1 MSTTYTPYIEE
12 PTGAVVPGVS
22 GPPTPVLPGTICN
35 YNPPNATSPGSTDP
49 TDGWAFIQV
58 LQKICPAG
66 TTFSVQQVNYGP
78 FQPMYPA
85 GETRRQWTL
94 FIVFPSDTIMKVF
107 SGDYGYLENWMRE
120 WLGYNDIN
128 GGGIGN
134 PGTWALARSPGST
147 SLYLIPVYTPT
158 APPPPPP
165 PPPPAVT
172 ITQLDADLAS
182 YNAAQTA
189 AGQPTYALVPMA
201 PGIPGGPVVP

>member
-1 MSTTYTPYIEE
+1 MSTTYPPYIEE

-58 LQKICPAG
+58 LKSICPAG
-66 TTFSVQQVNYGP
+66 TVFTVAQVNDGP
-78 FQPMYPA
+78 FQVLYPA

-120 WLGYNDIN
+120 WLGYNDVN

-147 SLYLIPVYTPT
+147 SLYLIPVYTPI

-189 AGQPTYALVPMA
+189 AGQTIYVLVPMA